1 MKFSYKAIDKNGETI
16 TGTGDAETRFDLAKD
31 LKAQGLDVVSVED
44 LATAGKKSKFA
55 ISLGGIPIYDR
66 VIFARNVATMLRAGL
81 ALSRAL
87 AIQSR
92 QTKNTKFKATIDSVN
107 EKIKKGVSLRDS
119 LASFPKVFST
129 LFVSMVAAGE
139 ESGKLS
145 ESLDIV
151 ANQMEKTYTLK
162 KKIKGAMM
170 YPSIVLV
177 AMIGIGVF
185 MLMFV
190 VPSLVGIFEDMEVE
204 LPVTTRAIIALS
216 DFAQANGLLLLAM
229 IIAVI
234 VGIWS
239 YARTKRGGLMV
250 DWIVLHIPLITPLY
264 KQTIAARTTRT
275 LSSLLSSGVPVI
287 QAIAIVNE
295 TINNSYFK
303 AVLNEA
309 AKRIQVGQPMSA
321 VFIESEAYY
330 PSFVGEMISVGE
342 ETGEL
347 GHMLASVADFY
358 EKEVDQSTRDMS
370 TIIEPIM
377 MIVVGGGVG
386 FFAISMISPMYSLVQ
401 GF

>member
-1 MKFSYKAIDKNGETI
+1 MKFSYKAIDKNGSTV
-16 TGTGDAETRFDLAKD
+16 TGTGEAETRFDFAKD
-31 LKAQGLDVVSVED
+31 LKARGLDVVTVEEVV
-44 LATAGKKSKFA
+44 AKKSA
-55 ISLGGIPIYDR
+55 GLSISFGGINVYDK

-87 AIQSR
+87 AIQAR
-92 QTKNTKFKATIDSVN
+92 QTKNIKFRTTIDTVN
-107 EKIKKGVSLRDS
+107 DSIKRGVSLKDS
-119 LASFPKVFST
+119 LSAFPKVFSP

-151 ANQMEKTYTLK
+151 ANQMEKTYVLK

-170 YPSIVLV
+170 YPSIVMV
-177 AMIGIGVF
+177 AMIGIGIF

-190 VPSLVGIFEDMEVE
+190 VPSMVGIFEDMQVD
-204 LPVTTRAIIALS
+204 LPLTTRSVIALS
-216 DFAQANGLLLLAM
+216 NFAQSNGLLLLAM
-229 IIAVI
+229 IISVI
-234 VGIWS
+234 AGVWS
-239 YARTKRGGLMV
+239 FARTKRGGLLV
-250 DWIVLHIPLITPLY
+250 DWLVLHIPAITPLY

-287 QAIAIVNE
+287 QAISIVND
-295 TINNSYFK
+295 TISNSYFK

-309 AKRIQVGQPMSA
+309 TKRIQVGQPMSS
-321 VFIESEAYY
+321 VFIENDTYY
-330 PSFVGEMISVGE
+330 PSFVGEMIAVGE

-347 GHMLASVADFY
+347 GHMLTSVADFY

-370 TIIEPIM
+370 TIVEPLLM
-377 MIVVGGGVG
+377 LFVGGGVG
-386 FFAISMISPMYSLVQ
+386 FFAVSMISPMYSLVQ

>member
-1 MKFSYKAIDKNGETI
+1 MKFSYKAIDKNGTTV

-31 LKAQGLDVVSVED
+31 LKAQGLDVVSVEE
-44 LATAGKKSKFA
+44 GSSSKKSKFVF
-55 ISLGGIPIYDR
+55 SFGGIPIYDR

-87 AIQSR
+87 SIQSR
-92 QTKNTKFKATIDSVN
+92 QTKNAKFKATIDSVN

-139 ESGKLS
+139 ESGKLA

-170 YPSIVLV
+170 YPTIVLI
-177 AMIGIGVF
+177 AMIAIGVF

-190 VPSLVGIFEDMEVE
+190 VPSLVGIFEDMSVE
-204 LPVTTRAIIALS
+204 LPVTTRSIIALS
-216 DFAQANGLLLLAM
+216 EFAQANGLLLLAM
-229 IIAVI
+229 IIAAAI
-234 VGIWS
+234 GIWS

-250 DWIVLHIPLITPLY
+250 DWLVLHIPLITPLY
-264 KQTIAARTTRT
+264 KQTLAARTTRT

-295 TINNSYFK
+295 TIGNSYFK
-303 AVLNEA
+303 AVLDEA
-309 AKRIQVGQPMSA
+309 AKRIQIGQPMSA
-321 VFIESEAYY
+321 VFIESDSYY

-358 EKEVDQSTRDMS
+358 EKEVDQATRDMS
-370 TIIEPIM
+370 TVIEPIM

-386 FFAISMISPMYSLVQ
+386 FFAISMISPMYSLVE